1 MRSSALVLLHL
12 LLAVLLAFDG
22 VGAVFAAAGPAPA
35 MSHAAHSTAETP
47 PPCHSMA
54 SDSDAVE
61 GDAQEQKS
69 PAPDSC
75 CDGGDCL
82 CLHGCGSVLPVVPR
96 VAATSGSTAV
106 VAHVPE
112 DRAAPHLDDP
122 VRPPILRA

>member
-22 VGAVFAAAGPAPA
+22 MGAVFAAAGPAPA
-35 MSHAAHSTAETP
+35 MSQAMHSDSGTP
-47 PPCHSMA
+47 PPCHSA
-54 SDSDAVE
+54 VSDSDAMA
-61 GDAQEQKS
+61 DAVNEQES
-69 PAPDSC
+69 PAPDNC

-96 VAATSGSTAV
+96 IAAFSGNTV
-106 VAHVPE
+106 VIAHVPE

>member
-22 VGAVFAAAGPAPA
+22 MGAAFAAAEPAPA
-35 MSHAAHSTAETP
+35 MSHAAHSASETP
-47 PPCHSMA
+47 PPCHSTDTDA
-54 SDSDAVE
+54 SADA
-61 GDAQEQKS
+61 AQERKS

-96 VAATSGSTAV
+96 VAASSGSRVV

>member
-22 VGAVFAAAGPAPA
+22 MGVAFAAAGPATST
-35 MSHAAHSTAETP
+35 SHAAHAASDT
-47 PPCHSMA
+47 PPCHSTV
-54 SDSDAVE
+54 SDPDAVA
-61 GDAQEQKS
+61 DATDERQA
-69 PAPDSC
+69 PAPDNC

-96 VAATSGSTAV
+96 IAASTGSTV
-106 VAHVPE
+106 VIAHVPE

-122 VRPPILRA
+122 VRPPIFRA

>member
-22 VGAVFAAAGPAPA
+22 MGAVFAAAEPAQST
-35 MSHAAHSTAETP
+35 SHATHGASETP
-47 PPCHSMA
+47 PPCHAIA
-54 SDSDAVE
+54 SDSAAAAADTH
-61 GDAQEQKS
+61 EQ
-69 PAPDSC
+69 PTPDSC

-96 VAATSGSTAV
+96 IAASSGRTVV
-106 VAHVPE
+106 VAHVAE

-122 VRPPILRA
+122 VRPPIHRA

>member
-22 VGAVFAAAGPAPA
+22 VGAAFAAAGPAPA
-35 MSHAAHSTAETP
+35 MSHAAHSASETP

-54 SDSDAVE
+54 SDAVE
-61 GDAQEQKS
+61 GDAHDQNS

-96 VAATSGSTAV
+96 VGASSGSTVV